1 MGRKSICNQIDRMN
15 FRSFFAFLAS
25 VAFCISAGGQT
36 PHKQM
41 LSTNFGLPSPQP
53 EETLPKSP
61 VPVQMPE
68 RVAKVAAQTVL
79 RPMADNVWEITSGW
93 EMCEGDKVMTEDWY
107 NATVPGTVLRT
118 LVDQGVY
125 PDPYYGLNNLAI
137 PEELCR
143 KDWWYRC
150 SFCLS
155 DLMLSKETLELLF
168 SGINYKAD
176 IWFNGEK
183 LGNIAGAFIRGR
195 FDISSLAKHENTLAV
210 HIYPPANPGI
220 PHEQSP
226 AAGGGKNGGALCLD
240 GPTFFCSEGWDW
252 IPGVRDRNIGIW
264 QDVRLVAT
272 GGVSLGDIQVI
283 TDLPLPD
290 VSYADLT
297 VRTTLKNSTSSE
309 KSVTLEGKI
318 GEIMFSEEVSVPP
331 GTEVPVSISAAEVP
345 QLRMNNPELWMPN
358 GYGEPNLYELELRCF
373 DGSEV
378 SDIRKTRFGVRELSY
393 ELTVDAPSAKGI
405 RIEHNPI
412 SDNRLGEI
420 LDHRMLRDTLG
431 GIHIPSLAEG
441 IDLKDLNVIPEDGM
455 SPYLVIKVNG
465 TRIFCRGG
473 NWGMDDMMKNV
484 SREHLEPYLILHKEA
499 NFNMIR
505 NWTGVSTSETLYE
518 LCDEYGIMVWNDFWL
533 STEGFNLNPLD
544 EDLFMSNA
552 EDVVRRFRHHPS
564 IVMWCP
570 RNEGYATETLER
582 RLSAMIQKEDIT
594 RRYHPN
600 SRQCNLRHSGPW
612 HYYKDAGVYYS
623 YDAHGFNSELGSP
636 SVPTAASMRKMMP
649 EADLWPISDTWH
661 YHDLLDGLHEYVG
674 AVDRLYGKAE
684 NLDDFCRKVQFINY
698 DSYRAMFESWNSR
711 MWGDAS
717 GVLLWMS
724 HPAWPS
730 VEWQTYSWDYET
742 FGSYYGSRKA
752 CEPVHVQMNL
762 DDHDVVVLNTTA
774 SVLEG
779 LEVALVCYDLAGK
792 KLMSR
797 VIKDVD
803 VSANARKDLFRAEF
817 GSITGNYM
825 VRLVL
830 SDRRGQVLSINDYM
844 MRGEGTEDFTALGNI
859 GKAKIKVRKISSKG
873 SVERYEVTNT
883 SGNIAMNLKFNL
895 CDPQTGEIILPAYFS
910 DGYFHLLPGEKRTI
924 QMHSPSTGA
933 IMAEGYNVDNII
945 LKL

>member
-1 MGRKSICNQIDRMN
+1 MN
-15 FRSFFAFLAS
+15 FRNFFVSLVS
-25 VAFCISAGGQT
+25 VVLYIASAGAQT

-53 EETLPKSP
+53 EETLPKSS

-68 RVAKVAAQTVL
+68 RVAKVEAQTVL
-79 RPMADNVWEITSGW
+79 SPMADNVWTITSGW
-93 EMCEGDKVMTEDWY
+93 EMCEGDKVMTDDWY

-137 PEELCR
+137 PEDLCR

-150 SFCLS
+150 SFDLS
-155 DLMLSKETLELLF
+155 EDMLSKETLELLF
-168 SGINYKAD
+168 NGINYKAD
-176 IWFNGEK
+176 VWFNGQK

-195 FDISSLAKHENTLAV
+195 FDITELAKAENTLAV

-226 AAGGGKNGGALCLD
+226 RSGGGKNGGALCLD

-252 IPGVRDRNIGIW
+252 MPGVRDRNIGIW
-264 QDVRLVAT
+264 QDVQLIAT
-272 GGVSLGDIQVI
+272 DGVSFGDTQVI
-283 TDLPLPD
+283 TDLPLPE
-290 VSYADLT
+290 VSWADLT
-297 VRTTLKNSTSSE
+297 VLTSLKNASSSE
-309 KSVTLEGKI
+309 RNVVLEGRIGDVTFTKEVTLPAE
-318 GEIMFSEEVSVPP
+318 SE
-331 GTEVPVSISAAEVP
+331 TEVCVSYSEMP
-345 QLRMNNPELWMPN
+345 QLRMQNPKLWMPN
-358 GYGEPNLYELELRCF
+358 GYGDPNLYELELRCLV
-373 DGSEV
+373 GSEV
-378 SDIRKTRFGVRELSY
+378 SDSQNTRFGVRELSY
-393 ELTVDAPSAKGI
+393 ELTVDAPSAMGV
-405 RIEHNPI
+405 RIEHNPLA
-412 SDNRLGEI
+412 DNRLGEI

-431 GIHIPSLAEG
+431 GLHIPSLAPG
-441 IDLKDLNVIPEDGM
+441 VDIRDLDVIPNDGM
-455 SPYLVIKVNG
+455 SPYLIIKVNG
-465 TRIFCRGG
+465 VRIFCRGG

-499 NFNMIR
+499 GFNMIR
-505 NWTGVSTSETLYE
+505 NWTGASTSETLYE
-518 LCDEYGIMVWNDFWL
+518 LCDEYGMMVWNDFWL

-552 EDVVRRFRHHPS
+552 TDVVRRFRHHPS

-600 SRQCNLRHSGPW
+600 SRNCNLRWSGPW

-623 YDAHGFNSELGSP
+623 YDAHGFNTELGSP

-649 EADLWPISDTWH
+649 EADQWPISDTWH
-661 YHDLLDGLHEYVG
+661 YHDLLDGLHEYVN

-684 NLDDFCRKVQFINY
+684 SLDDFCRKVQFINY

-711 MWGDAS
+711 LWGDAS

-742 FGSYYGSRKA
+742 FGSYFGSRKA

-762 DDHDVVVLNTTA
+762 DDHDVVVLNTTT
-774 SVLEG
+774 SDIEDMKVSLT
-779 LEVALVCYDLAGK
+779 CYDLAGM
-792 KLMSR
+792 KLSAKSVKDIDVPANSR
-797 VIKDVD
+797 L
-803 VSANARKDLFRAEF
+803 DLFKAELE
-817 GSITGNYM
+817 GLKGNYM

-830 SDRRGQVLSINDYM
+830 SDRKGKIVTINDYM
-844 MRGEGTEDFTALGNI
+844 MRGEGTEDFTAFNNV
-859 GKAKIKVRKISSKG
+859 GKAEIKARRLSSKDG
-873 SVERYEVTNT
+873 RQRYEITNNSRNT
-883 SGNIAMNLKFNL
+883 ALNLKFNL
-895 CDPQTGEIILPAYFS
+895 VNPENGEILLPAYFS
-910 DGYFHLLPGEKRTI
+910 DGYFHLLPGEIRVI
-924 QMHSPSTGA
+924 EVHSPLAGSV
-933 IMAEGYNVDNII
+933 MVEGYNVDNTT

>member
-1 MGRKSICNQIDRMN
+1 MT
-15 FRSFFAFLAS
+15 FRNHFVSLTLTVLCAAS
-25 VAFCISAGGQT
+25 LSAQQ
-36 PHKQM
+36 PHQQL

-53 EETLPKSP
+53 EETLPRSS

-68 RVAKVAAQTVL
+68 RVARKAAQTVL
-79 RPMADNVWEITSGW
+79 CPVADNAWEITSGW
-93 EMCEGDKVMTEDWY
+93 ELCEGDKVMTDDWY

-137 PEELCR
+137 PEDLCR

-150 SFCLS
+150 SFDLS
-155 DLMLSKETLELLF
+155 DDMLSKETLELLF
-168 SGINYKAD
+168 GGINYKAD
-176 IWFNGEK
+176 IWFNGSK
-183 LGNIAGAFIRGR
+183 IGHIAGAFIRGR
-195 FDISSLAKHENTLAV
+195 FDISEIAKAENTLAV
-210 HIYPPANPGI
+210 HIFPPANPGI

-226 AAGGGKNGGALCLD
+226 RSGGGKNGGALCLD

-252 IPGVRDRNIGIW
+252 MPGVRDRNIGIW
-264 QDVRLVAT
+264 QDVQLIAT
-272 GGVSLGDIQVI
+272 GGISLGDTQVI

-297 VRTTLKNSTSSE
+297 VLTSLRNSTSSE
-309 KSVTLEGKI
+309 KTVTLEGKI
-318 GEIMFSEEVSVPP
+318 GDIVFTKEFSVPADS
-331 GTEVPVSISAAEVP
+331 EIPVSISE
-345 QLRMNNPELWMPN
+345 LRMQDPKLWMPN
-358 GYGEPNLYELELRCF
+358 GYGDPNLYELELRCL
-373 DGSEV
+373 DGQNV
-378 SDIRKTRFGVRELSY
+378 SDIQNTRFGVRELSY
-393 ELTVDAPSAKGI
+393 ELTVDAPSAKGV

-412 SDNRLGEI
+412 ADNRLGEI

-431 GIHIPSLAEG
+431 GLHIPSLADG
-441 IDLKDLNVIPEDGM
+441 IDINDLNVIPNDGM

-465 TRIFCRGG
+465 VRIFCRGG
-473 NWGMDDMMKNV
+473 NWGMDDMMKDI

-499 NFNMIR
+499 GFNMIR
-505 NWTGVSTSETLYE
+505 NWTGASTSETLYE
-518 LCDEYGIMVWNDFWL
+518 LCDEYGMMVWNDFWL

-544 EDLFMSNA
+544 EDLFMRNA
-552 EDVVRRFRHHPS
+552 TDVVRRFRHHPS

-582 RLSAMIQKEDIT
+582 RLSAMIQKEDVT

-600 SRQCNLRHSGPW
+600 SRNCNLRWSGPW

-623 YDAHGFNSELGSP
+623 YDAHGFNTELGSP

-661 YHDLLDGLHEYVG
+661 YHDLLNGLEEYIG

-684 NLDDFCRKVQFINY
+684 SLDDFCRKVQFINY

-711 MWGDAS
+711 LWGDAS

-762 DDHDVVVLNTTA
+762 DDHDVVVLNTTTSPLA
-774 SVLEG
+774 DLMVTMT
-779 LEVALVCYDLAGK
+779 YHDLAGK
-792 KLMSR
+792 KISAKTVR
-797 VIKDVD
+797 DVD
-803 VSANARKDLFRAEF
+803 VPANSRVDLFRAELD
-817 GSITGNYM
+817 GIKGNFM

-830 SDRRGQVLSINDYM
+830 SDRKGKVITVNDYM
-844 MRGEGTEDFTALGNI
+844 MRGEGTEDFTAFNSV
-859 GKAKIKVRKISSKG
+859 GKAEVKARRLSSKNQ
-873 SVERYEVTNT
+873 SVQRFEITNT
-883 SGNIAMNLKFNL
+883 SRNIAMNLKFNL
-895 CDPQTGEIILPAYFS
+895 RNPETGEIILPAYFS
-910 DGYFHLLPGEKRTI
+910 DGYFHLLPGEKRTLEVR
-924 QMHSPSTGA
+924 SASTGA
-933 IMAEGYNVDNII
+933 ITVEGYNVDNTT

>member
-1 MGRKSICNQIDRMN
+1 MNISKNFVSLTAAVIC
-15 FRSFFAFLAS
+15 AAS
-25 VAFCISAGGQT
+25 LSAQT

-53 EETLPKSP
+53 EETLPKSS
-61 VPVQMPE
+61 VPVQMPQ
-68 RVAKVAAQTVL
+68 RVAKVDAQTVL
-79 RPMADNVWEITSGW
+79 RPITENSWEITSGW
-93 EMCEGDKVMTEDWY
+93 ELCEGDKVMTDDWY

-137 PEELCR
+137 PEDLCR

-150 SFCLS
+150 SFSLS
-155 DLMLSKETLELLF
+155 EDMLAKETLELLF
-168 SGINYKAD
+168 NGINYKAD
-176 IWFNGEK
+176 IWFNGQK
-183 LGNIAGAFIRGR
+183 IGNIAGAFIRGR
-195 FDISSLAKHENTLAV
+195 FDITELAKAKNSLAV
-210 HIYPPANPGI
+210 HIFPPANPGI

-226 AAGGGKNGGALCLD
+226 RSGGGKNGGALCLD

-252 IPGVRDRNIGIW
+252 MPGVRDRNIGIW
-264 QDVRLVAT
+264 QDVQLIAT
-272 GGVSLGDIQVI
+272 GGVSLGDTQVI

-290 VSYADLT
+290 VSHADLT
-297 VRTTLKNSTSSE
+297 VRTSLKNSLDSDQT
-309 KSVTLEGKI
+309 VILDGKI
-318 GEIMFSEEVSVPP
+318 GDLISFSQAVKVPAGAQVPVEVSELVM
-331 GTEVPVSISAAEVP
+331 S
-345 QLRMNNPELWMPN
+345 NPKLWMPN
-358 GYGEPNLYELELRCF
+358 GYGDPNMYELELSCVLGGR
-373 DGSEV
+373 V
-378 SDIRKTRFGVRELSY
+378 SDSQNTRFGVRELSY
-393 ELTVDAPSAKGI
+393 ELTVDAPSATGV
-405 RIEHNPI
+405 RIEHNPLA
-412 SDNRLGEI
+412 DNHLGEI

-431 GIHIPSLAEG
+431 GLHIPSLAQG
-441 IDLKDLNVIPEDGM
+441 IDLKDLDVIANDGM

-465 TRIFCRGG
+465 VRIFCRGG

-505 NWTGVSTSETLYE
+505 NWTGASTSETLYE
-518 LCDEYGIMVWNDFWL
+518 LCDEYGMLVWNDFWL

-544 EDLFMSNA
+544 EDLFMRNA
-552 EDVVRRFRHHPS
+552 TDVVRRFRHHPS

-582 RLSAMIQKEDIT
+582 RLSAMIQKEDIS

-600 SRQCNLRHSGPW
+600 SRRCNLRWSGPW

-649 EADLWPISDTWH
+649 EADQWPISDTWH
-661 YHDLLDGLHEYVG
+661 YHDLLNGLDEYVSS
-674 AVDRLYGKAE
+674 VDRLYGKAE

-711 MWGDAS
+711 LWGDAS

-762 DDHDVVVLNTTA
+762 DDYDVVVLNTTTSA
-774 SVLEG
+774 LEDMK
-779 LEVALVCYDLAGK
+779 VALTCYDLAGK
-792 KLMSR
+792 KLMAKT
-797 VIKDVD
+797 IKDID
-803 VSANARKDLFRAEF
+803 VPANSRLDLFKAEIDNLE
-817 GSITGNYM
+817 SNYM
-825 VRLVL
+825 VRLIL
-830 SDRRGQVLSINDYM
+830 SDRKGNVITTNDYL
-844 MRGEGTEDFTALGNI
+844 MRGKGTEDFKALNNV
-859 GKAKIKVRKISSKG
+859 GKAELKARKISSKDG
-873 SVERYEVTNT
+873 KIRYEVVNI
-883 SGNIAMNLKFNL
+883 SGNIALNLKFNL
-895 CDPQTGEIILPAYFS
+895 CNPESGEIMLPAYFS
-910 DGYFHLLPGEKRTI
+910 DGYFHLLPGEKRI
-924 QMHSPSTGA
+924 IELHSPSTGE
-933 IMAEGYNVDNII
+933 IKAEGYNVDSRI
-945 LKL
+945 L

>member
-1 MGRKSICNQIDRMN
+1 MTIRN
-15 FRSFFAFLAS
+15 FFVSLAGI
-25 VAFCISAGGQT
+25 AFCIASASAQT

-53 EETLPKSP
+53 EETLPKSS
-61 VPVQMPE
+61 VPVQMPQ
-68 RVAKVAAQTVL
+68 RVAKADIRTVL
-79 RPMADNVWEITSGW
+79 RPVTDNSWEIMSGW
-93 EMCEGDKVMTEDWY
+93 ELCEGDKVMTDYWY

-137 PEELCR
+137 PEDLCR

-150 SFCLS
+150 SFDLS
-155 DLMLSKETLELLF
+155 DEMLAKETLELLF
-168 SGINYKAD
+168 NGINYRAD
-176 IWFNGEK
+176 IWFNGVK
-183 LGNIAGAFIRGR
+183 VGNIAGAFIRGR
-195 FDISSLAKHENTLAV
+195 FDITSLAKAENTLAV

-226 AAGGGKNGGALCLD
+226 SAGGGKNGGALCLD

-252 IPGVRDRNIGIW
+252 MPGVRDRNIGIW
-264 QDVRLVAT
+264 QDVQLIAT
-272 GGVSLGDIQVI
+272 GGISFGDTQVI
-283 TDLPLPD
+283 TDLPLPS

-297 VRTTLKNSTSSE
+297 VMTSLKNSSSSE
-309 KSVTLEGKI
+309 REVILEGRI
-318 GEIMFSEEVSVPP
+318 GDIMFTKKMTLAACSE
-331 GTEVPVSISAAEVP
+331 TPVSISAAEIP
-345 QLRMNNPELWMPN
+345 QLRMKNPKLWMPN
-358 GYGEPNLYELELRCF
+358 GYGEPNLYELELRCII
-373 DGSEV
+373 DSKT
-378 SDIRKTRFGVRELSY
+378 SDAQSTRFGVRELSY
-393 ELTVDAPSAKGI
+393 ELTVDAPSAKGL
-405 RIEHNPI
+405 RIEHNPLA
-412 SDNRLGEI
+412 DNHLGQL

-431 GIHIPSLAEG
+431 GLHIPSLAEG
-441 IDLKDLNVIPEDGM
+441 IDLKDVTVIPNDGM

-465 TRIFCRGG
+465 VRIFCRGG

-505 NWTGVSTSETLYE
+505 NWTGASTSETLYE
-518 LCDEYGIMVWNDFWL
+518 LCDEYGMLVWNDFWL

-544 EDLFMSNA
+544 EDLFMRNA
-552 EDVVRRFRHHPS
+552 TDVVRRFRHHPS

-582 RLSAMIQKEDIT
+582 RLSEMIQKEDVT

-600 SRQCNLRHSGPW
+600 SRNCNLRWSGPW

-623 YDAHGFNSELGSP
+623 YDAHGFNTELGSP

-661 YHDLLDGLHEYVG
+661 YHDLLDGLTEYVS

-684 NLDDFCRKVQFINY
+684 SLDDFCRKVQLINY

-711 MWGDAS
+711 LWGNTS

-762 DDHDVVVLNTTA
+762 DDHDVVVLNTTTSA
-774 SVLEG
+774 LEDMKVT
-779 LEVALVCYDLAGK
+779 LSCHDLAGK
-792 KLMSR
+792 KLAAKT
-797 VIKDVD
+797 VKDID
-803 VSANARKDLFRAEF
+803 VPANSRKDLFKAELQDLK
-817 GSITGNYM
+817 GNYM
-825 VRLVL
+825 VRLTL
-830 SDRRGQVLSINDYM
+830 SDRKGKIMTINDYM
-844 MRGEGTEDFTALGNI
+844 MRGEGTEDFKAFNSV
-859 GKAKIKVRKISSKG
+859 GKAQLKARRLSSMDG
-873 SVERYEVTNT
+873 AQRYEITNI

-895 CDPQTGEIILPAYFS
+895 INPQTGEIILPAYFS

-924 QMHSPSTGA
+924 EVNSPSAGA
-933 IMAEGYNVDNII
+933 ISVEGYNVDKTT

>member
-1 MGRKSICNQIDRMN
+1 MT
-15 FRSFFAFLAS
+15 FRNHFVSLTLALVCAS
-25 VAFCISAGGQT
+25 TLCAQE

-53 EETLPKSP
+53 KETLPVSS
-61 VPVQMPE
+61 VPVVFPE
-68 RVAKVAAQTVL
+68 RVAKTPVQTVL
-79 RPMADNVWEITSGW
+79 RPAGGNAWEITSGW
-93 EMCEGDKVMTEDWY
+93 ELCEGDKVMTDDWY

-137 PEELCR
+137 PEDLCR

-150 SFCLS
+150 SFDLS
-155 DLMLSKETLELLF
+155 EDMLSKETLELLF
-168 SGINYKAD
+168 NGINYKAD
-176 IWFNGEK
+176 IWFNGQK
-183 LGNIAGAFIRGR
+183 IGNIAGAFIRGR
-195 FDISSLAKHENTLAV
+195 FDITDLAKAENTLAV
-210 HIYPPANPGI
+210 HIFPPANPGI

-226 AAGGGKNGGALCLD
+226 RSGGGKNGGALCLD

-252 IPGVRDRNIGIW
+252 MPGVRDRNIGIW
-264 QDVRLVAT
+264 QDVQLVAT
-272 GGVSLGDIQVI
+272 GGVSLGDTQVI

-297 VRTTLKNSTSSE
+297 VLTSLRNNSSSDRE
-309 KSVTLEGKI
+309 VILEGKI
-318 GEIMFSEEVSVPP
+318 GNISFTKEVTVPGDSEIS
-331 GTEVPVSISAAEVP
+331 VSISAADMP
-345 QLRMNNPELWMPN
+345 QLKMKNPKLWMPN
-358 GYGEPNLYELELRCF
+358 GYGEPNLYELELRCLEE
-373 DGSEV
+373 SEI
-378 SDIRKTRFGVRELSY
+378 SDIQKTRFGVRELSY
-393 ELTVDAPSAKGI
+393 EITVDAPSAKGL
-405 RIEHNPI
+405 RIEHNPLA
-412 SDNRLGEI
+412 DNRLGEI

-431 GIHIPSLAEG
+431 GLHIPSLAEG
-441 IDLKDLNVIPEDGM
+441 IKVEDLDVIPNDGM

-465 TRIFCRGG
+465 VRIFCRGG

-499 NFNMIR
+499 GFNMIR
-505 NWTGVSTSETLYE
+505 NWTGASTSETLYE
-518 LCDEYGIMVWNDFWL
+518 LCDEYGMLVWNDFWL

-544 EDLFMSNA
+544 EDLFMRNA
-552 EDVVRRFRHHPS
+552 TDVVRRFRHHPS
-564 IVMWCP
+564 IALWCP

-582 RLSAMIQKEDIT
+582 RLSAMIRKEDIT

-600 SRQCNLRHSGPW
+600 SRRCNLRWSGPW

-623 YDAHGFNSELGSP
+623 YDAHGFNTELGSP

-661 YHDLLDGLHEYVG
+661 YHDLLDGLTEYVN

-684 NLDDFCRKVQFINY
+684 SLDDFCRKVQLINY

-711 MWGDAS
+711 LWGDTS

-742 FGSYYGSRKA
+742 FGSYFGSRKA

-762 DDHDVVVLNTTA
+762 DDHDVVVLNTTTSA
-774 SVLEG
+774 LED
-779 LEVALVCYDLAGK
+779 LKVNLTCYDLVGK
-792 KLMSR
+792 KISAKT
-797 VIKDVD
+797 VGEIDVP
-803 VSANARKDLFRAEF
+803 ANSRKDLFKAELE
-817 GSITGNYM
+817 GIKGNYM

-830 SDRRGQVLSINDYM
+830 SDRKGKVITINDYM
-844 MRGEGTEDFTALGNI
+844 MRGEGAKDFTAFNSI
-859 GKAKIKVRKISSKG
+859 GKAQIKARKVSSEDG
-873 SVERYEVTNT
+873 ATRYEITNT
-883 SGNIAMNLKFNL
+883 TGNIALNLKFNL
-895 CDPQTGEIILPAYFS
+895 CDRNTGEIILPAYFS
-910 DGYFHLLPGEKRTI
+910 DGYFHLLPSEKRTI
-924 QMHSPSTGA
+924 EVHSPSTGA
-933 IMAEGYNVDNII
+933 IMVEGYNVDNTT

>member
-1 MGRKSICNQIDRMN
+1 MN
-15 FRSFFAFLAS
+15 FRSFFAFLVS

-53 EETLPKSP
+53 EETLPKSS

-93 EMCEGDKVMTEDWY
+93 EMCEGDKVMTDDWY
-107 NATVPGTVLRT
+107 DATVPGTVLRT
-118 LVDQGVY
+118 LVDQGVW

-137 PEELCR
+137 PEDLCR

-150 SFCLS
+150 SFSLS
-155 DLMLSKETLELLF
+155 EDMLSKETLELLF
-168 SGINYKAD
+168 GGINYKAD

-195 FDISSLAKHENTLAV
+195 FDITDLAKSENTLAV
-210 HIYPPANPGI
+210 HIFPPANPGI

-226 AAGGGKNGGALCLD
+226 RSGAGKNGGALCLD

-264 QDVRLVAT
+264 QDVRLIAT
-272 GGVSLGDIQVI
+272 GGVSIGDTQVI

-297 VRTTLKNSTSSE
+297 VQTTLKNSSSSIR
-309 KSVTLEGKI
+309 SVILEGKI
-318 GEIMFSEEVSVPP
+318 GDVMFTDEVSVPA
-331 GTEVPVSISAAEVP
+331 GEEVHVSISAADEP
-345 QLRMNNPELWMPN
+345 QLRMKNPALWMPN
-358 GYGEPNLYELELRCF
+358 GYGEPNLYELELRCL

-378 SDIRKTRFGVRELSY
+378 SDMQKISFGVRELSY

-412 SDNRLGEI
+412 ADNRLGEI

-441 IDLKDLNVIPEDGM
+441 ISPDQLTVIPEDGM

-465 TRIFCRGG
+465 VRIFCRGG

-484 SREHLEPYLILHKEA
+484 SREHLEPYIILHKEA

-505 NWTGVSTSETLYE
+505 NWTGASTSETLYD
-518 LCDEYGIMVWNDFWL
+518 LCDEYGMLVWNDFWL

-582 RLSAMIQKEDIT
+582 RLSAMIQKEDVT

-600 SRQCNLRHSGPW
+600 SRNCNLRWSGPW
-612 HYYKDAGVYYS
+612 HYYKDASVYYS

-636 SVPTAASMRKMMP
+636 SVPTASSMRKMMP

-684 NLDDFCRKVQFINY
+684 SLDDFCRKVQFINY

-711 MWGDAS
+711 LWGDTS

-762 DDHDVVVLNTTA
+762 DDHDIVVLNTTTSDLVGL
-774 SVLEG
+774 SVTLSCYG
-779 LEVALVCYDLAGK
+779 LDGK
-792 KLMSR
+792 RISTKTLKG
-797 VIKDVD
+797 IDVP
-803 VSANARKDLFRAEF
+803 ANSRKDLFKAEL
-817 GSITGNYM
+817 GGIKGNYM
-825 VRLVL
+825 VRLIL
-830 SDRRGQVLSINDYM
+830 SDRKGQTVTINDYM
-844 MRGEGTEDFTALGNI
+844 MRGEGTEDFTSFDNV
-859 GKAKIKVRKISSKG
+859 GKAQIKVRKVSSKD
-873 SVERYEVTNT
+873 SVERYEITNT

-895 CDPQTGEIILPAYFS
+895 CDLQTGEIILPAYFS

>member
-1 MGRKSICNQIDRMN
+1 MN
-15 FRSFFAFLAS
+15 FRSFFAFLVS

-53 EETLPKSP
+53 EETLPKSS

-93 EMCEGDKVMTEDWY
+93 EMCEGDKVMTDDWY
-107 NATVPGTVLRT
+107 DATVPGTVLRT
-118 LVDQGVY
+118 LVDQGVW

-137 PEELCR
+137 PEDLCR

-150 SFCLS
+150 SFSLS
-155 DLMLSKETLELLF
+155 EDLLSKETLELLF
-168 SGINYKAD
+168 GGINYKAD

-183 LGNIAGAFIRGR
+183 LGNMAGAFIRGR
-195 FDISSLAKHENTLAV
+195 FDITDLAKPENTLAV
-210 HIYPPANPGI
+210 HIFPPANPGI

-226 AAGGGKNGGALCLD
+226 RSGGGKNGGALCLD

-272 GGVSLGDIQVI
+272 GGVSIGDTQVI

-297 VRTTLKNSTSSE
+297 VQTTLKNSSSSIR
-309 KSVTLEGKI
+309 SVILEGKI
-318 GEIMFSEEVSVPP
+318 AGVMFTEEVNVPA
-331 GTEVPVSISAAEVP
+331 GQTVPVSISSADMP
-345 QLRMNNPELWMPN
+345 QLRMKNPALWMPN
-358 GYGEPNLYELELRCF
+358 GYGEPNLYELELRCL
-373 DGSEV
+373 DGSDV
-378 SDIRKTRFGVRELSY
+378 SDVQKIRFGVRELSY

-412 SDNRLGEI
+412 ADNRLGEI

-441 IDLKDLNVIPEDGM
+441 VSPDQLTVIPEDGM

-465 TRIFCRGG
+465 VRIFCRGG

-484 SREHLEPYLILHKEA
+484 SREHLEPYMILHKEA

-505 NWTGVSTSETLYE
+505 NWTGASTSETLYD
-518 LCDEYGIMVWNDFWL
+518 LCDEYGMLVWNDFWL

-612 HYYKDAGVYYS
+612 HYYKDASVYYS

-636 SVPTAASMRKMMP
+636 SVPTASSMRKMMP

-661 YHDLLDGLHEYVG
+661 YHDLHDGLHEYVG

-684 NLDDFCRKVQFINY
+684 SLDDFCRKVQFINY

-711 MWGDAS
+711 LWGDTS

-762 DDHDVVVLNTTA
+762 DDHDIVVLNTTT
-774 SVLEG
+774 SGLEG
-779 LEVALVCYDLAGK
+779 LTVTLSCYGLDGK
-792 KLMSR
+792 RISTKTL
-797 VIKDVD
+797 KDID
-803 VSANARKDLFRAEF
+803 VPSNSRKDLFKA
-817 GSITGNYM
+817 GLGGIKGNYM
-825 VRLVL
+825 VRLIL
-830 SDRRGQVLSINDYM
+830 SDKKGHTVTINDYM
-844 MRGEGTEDFTALGNI
+844 MRGEGTEDFTSFDNV
-859 GKAKIKVRKISSKG
+859 GKAQIKVRKVSSKN
-873 SVERYEVTNT
+873 SVARFEITNT

>member
-1 MGRKSICNQIDRMN
+1 MMNLRKL
-15 FRSFFAFLAS
+15 FVFFVS
-25 VAFCISAGGQT
+25 VACWSMPASAQT

-53 EETLPKSP
+53 EETLPKSS
-61 VPVQMPE
+61 VKVQMPE
-68 RVAKVAAQTVL
+68 RVAKVPAHTVL
-79 RPMADNVWEITSGW
+79 RPEADNVWEITSGW
-93 EMCEGDKVMTEDWY
+93 ELCEGDKVMTEDWY

-137 PEELCR
+137 PEDLCR

-150 SFCLS
+150 SFELS
-155 DLMLSKETLELLF
+155 EDILSKETLELLF
-168 SGINYKAD
+168 NGINYKAD
-176 IWFNGEK
+176 IWFNGQK
-183 LGNIAGAFIRGR
+183 IGNIAGAFIRGR
-195 FDISSLAKHENTLAV
+195 FDITDLAKVENTLAV

-226 AAGGGKNGGALCLD
+226 RSGAGKNGGALCLD

-252 IPGVRDRNIGIW
+252 MPGVRDRNIGIW
-264 QDVRLVAT
+264 QDVQLIAT
-272 GGVSLGDIQVI
+272 EGISIGDTQVI
-283 TDLPLPD
+283 SDLPLPS

-297 VRTTLKNSTSSE
+297 VMTSLKNSTSSE
-309 KSVTLEGKI
+309 KTVTLEGKI
-318 GEIMFSEEVSVPP
+318 GEITFAKQVRLPADSETAVSVS
-331 GTEVPVSISAAEVP
+331 VSEVP
-345 QLRMNNPELWMPN
+345 QLRIQNPKLWMPN
-358 GYGEPNLYELELRCF
+358 GYGDPNLYELELRCF
-373 DGSEV
+373 EGSV
-378 SDIRKTRFGVRELSY
+378 LSDQRNIRFGVRELSY

-412 SDNRLGEI
+412 ADNHLGEI

-431 GIHIPSLAEG
+431 GIHIPSLADG
-441 IDLKDLNVIPEDGM
+441 IELKDLDVIANDGM

-465 TRIFCRGG
+465 VRIFCRGG

-484 SREHLEPYLILHKEA
+484 TREHLEPYIILHKEA

-505 NWTGVSTSETLYE
+505 NWTGASTSETLYE
-518 LCDEYGIMVWNDFWL
+518 LCDEYGMLVWNDFWL

-544 EDLFMSNA
+544 EDLFMRNA
-552 EDVVRRFRHHPS
+552 VDVVRRFRHHPS
-564 IVMWCP
+564 IAIWCP

-612 HYYKDAGVYYS
+612 HYYKDAAVYYS

-661 YHDLLDGLHEYVG
+661 YHDLLNGLDEYVN
-674 AVDRLYGKAE
+674 AVDRLYGKAMS
-684 NLDDFCRKVQFINY
+684 LDDFCKKVQFINY

-711 MWGDAS
+711 LWGDTS

-762 DDHDVVVLNTTA
+762 DDHDVVVLNTTT
-774 SVLEG
+774 SDLKN
-779 LEVALVCYDLAGK
+779 LKVAIECYDLSGK
-792 KLMSR
+792 EISSR
-797 VIKDVD
+797 IIKDVN
-803 VSANARKDLFRAEF
+803 VSANTRNDLCRAELQ
-817 GSITGNYM
+817 GIKGNYM
-825 VRLVL
+825 VRLKL
-830 SDRRGQVLSINDYM
+830 SDKKGNIITVNDYM
-844 MRGEGTEDFTALGNI
+844 MRGEGTEDFTAFNSI
-859 GKAKIKVRKISSKG
+859 GKAKVRMRKLPIRDGKLC
-873 SVERYEVTNT
+873 YEITNI

-895 CDPQTGEIILPAYFS
+895 FNPENGQIILPAYFS
-910 DGYFHLLPGEKRTI
+910 EGYFHLLPGEKRTI
-924 QMHSPSTGA
+924 EVHSPLAGS
-933 IMAEGYNVDNII
+933 IMVEGYNVDNTT

>member
-1 MGRKSICNQIDRMN
+1 MN
-15 FRSFFAFLAS
+15 ISKNFVSLTAAVMCAAS
-25 VAFCISAGGQT
+25 LSAQT

-53 EETLPKSP
+53 EETLPKSS
-61 VPVQMPE
+61 VPVQMPQ
-68 RVAKVAAQTVL
+68 RVAKVDAQTVL
-79 RPMADNVWEITSGW
+79 RPMTANSWEITSGW
-93 EMCEGDKVMTEDWY
+93 ELCEGDKVMTDDWY

-137 PEELCR
+137 PEDLCR

-150 SFCLS
+150 SFSLS
-155 DLMLSKETLELLF
+155 EDMLAKETLELLF
-168 SGINYKAD
+168 NGINYKAD
-176 IWFNGEK
+176 IWFNGQK
-183 LGNIAGAFIRGR
+183 IGNIAGAFIRGR
-195 FDISSLAKHENTLAV
+195 FDITELAKAENSLAV
-210 HIYPPANPGI
+210 HIFPPANPGI

-226 AAGGGKNGGALCLD
+226 RSGGGKNGGALCLD

-252 IPGVRDRNIGIW
+252 MPGVRDRNIGIW
-264 QDVRLVAT
+264 QDVQLIAT
-272 GGVSLGDIQVI
+272 GGVSLGDTQVI

-297 VRTTLKNSTSSE
+297 VRTSLKNSLDSDQT
-309 KSVTLEGKI
+309 VILEGKI
-318 GEIMFSEEVSVPP
+318 GDLISFSQVVKVPAGAQVPVEVSELVM
-331 GTEVPVSISAAEVP
+331 S
-345 QLRMNNPELWMPN
+345 NPKLWMPN
-358 GYGEPNLYELELRCF
+358 GYGDPNMYELELSCVLGGR
-373 DGSEV
+373 V
-378 SDIRKTRFGVRELSY
+378 SDSQNTRFGVRELSY
-393 ELTVDAPSAKGI
+393 ELTVDAPSAMGV
-405 RIEHNPI
+405 RIEHNPLA
-412 SDNRLGEI
+412 DNHLGEI

-431 GIHIPSLAEG
+431 GLHIPSLAQG
-441 IDLKDLNVIPEDGM
+441 IDLKDLDVIANDGM

-465 TRIFCRGG
+465 VRIFCRGG

-505 NWTGVSTSETLYE
+505 NWTGASTSETLYE
-518 LCDEYGIMVWNDFWL
+518 LCDEYGMLVWNDFWL

-544 EDLFMSNA
+544 EDLFMRNA
-552 EDVVRRFRHHPS
+552 TDVVRRFRHHPS

-582 RLSAMIQKEDIT
+582 RLSAMIQKEDIS

-600 SRQCNLRHSGPW
+600 SRRCNLRWSGPW

-649 EADLWPISDTWH
+649 EADQWPISDTWH
-661 YHDLLDGLHEYVG
+661 YHDLLNGLDEYVSS
-674 AVDRLYGKAE
+674 VDRLYGKAE

-711 MWGDAS
+711 LWGDAS

-762 DDHDVVVLNTTA
+762 DDYDVVVLNTTTSA
-774 SVLEG
+774 LEDMK
-779 LEVALVCYDLAGK
+779 VALTCYDLTGK
-792 KLMSR
+792 KLMAKT
-797 VIKDVD
+797 IKDIYVP
-803 VSANARKDLFRAEF
+803 ANSRLDLFKAEIDNLE
-817 GSITGNYM
+817 SNYM
-825 VRLVL
+825 VRLIL
-830 SDRRGQVLSINDYM
+830 SDRKGNVITTNDYL
-844 MRGEGTEDFTALGNI
+844 MRGKGTEDFKALNNV
-859 GKAKIKVRKISSKG
+859 GKAELKARKISSKDG
-873 SVERYEVTNT
+873 KIRYEVANI
-883 SGNIAMNLKFNL
+883 SGNIALNLKFNL
-895 CDPQTGEIILPAYFS
+895 CNPESGEIMLPAYFS
-910 DGYFHLLPGEKRTI
+910 DGYFHLLPGEKRI
-924 QMHSPSTGA
+924 IELHSPSTGE
-933 IMAEGYNVDNII
+933 IKAEGYNVDSRI
-945 LKL
+945 L

>member
-1 MGRKSICNQIDRMN
+1 MNISKNFVSLTAAVIC
-15 FRSFFAFLAS
+15 AAS
-25 VAFCISAGGQT
+25 LSAQT

-53 EETLPKSP
+53 EETLPKSS
-61 VPVQMPE
+61 VPVQMPQ
-68 RVAKVAAQTVL
+68 RVAKVDAQTVL
-79 RPMADNVWEITSGW
+79 RPITENSWEITSGW
-93 EMCEGDKVMTEDWY
+93 ELCEGDKVMTDDWY

-137 PEELCR
+137 PEDLCR

-150 SFCLS
+150 SFSLS
-155 DLMLSKETLELLF
+155 EDMLAKETLELIF
-168 SGINYKAD
+168 NGINYKAD
-176 IWFNGEK
+176 IWFNGQK
-183 LGNIAGAFIRGR
+183 IGNIAGAFIRGR
-195 FDISSLAKHENTLAV
+195 FDITELAKAENSLAV
-210 HIYPPANPGI
+210 HIFPPANPGI

-226 AAGGGKNGGALCLD
+226 RSGGGKNGGALCLD

-252 IPGVRDRNIGIW
+252 MPGVRDRNIGIW
-264 QDVRLVAT
+264 QDVQLIAT
-272 GGVSLGDIQVI
+272 GGVSLGDTQVI

-290 VSYADLT
+290 VSHADLT
-297 VRTTLKNSTSSE
+297 VRTSLKNSLDSDQT
-309 KSVTLEGKI
+309 VILDGKI
-318 GEIMFSEEVSVPP
+318 GDLISFSQAVKVPAGAQVPVEVSELVM
-331 GTEVPVSISAAEVP
+331 S
-345 QLRMNNPELWMPN
+345 NPKLWMPN
-358 GYGEPNLYELELRCF
+358 GYGDPNMYELELSCVLGGR
-373 DGSEV
+373 V
-378 SDIRKTRFGVRELSY
+378 SDSQNTRFGVRELSY
-393 ELTVDAPSAKGI
+393 ELTVDAPSAMGV
-405 RIEHNPI
+405 RIEHNPLA
-412 SDNRLGEI
+412 DNHLGEI

-431 GIHIPSLAEG
+431 GLHIPSLAQG
-441 IDLKDLNVIPEDGM
+441 IDLKDLDVIANDGM

-465 TRIFCRGG
+465 VRIFCRGG

-505 NWTGVSTSETLYE
+505 NWTGASTSETLYE
-518 LCDEYGIMVWNDFWL
+518 LCDEYGMLVWNDFWL

-544 EDLFMSNA
+544 EDLFMRNA
-552 EDVVRRFRHHPS
+552 TDVVRRFRHHPS

-582 RLSAMIQKEDIT
+582 RLSAMIQKEDIS

-600 SRQCNLRHSGPW
+600 SRRCNLRWSGPW

-649 EADLWPISDTWH
+649 EADQWPISDTWH
-661 YHDLLDGLHEYVG
+661 YHDLLNGLDEYVSS
-674 AVDRLYGKAE
+674 VDRLYGKAE

-711 MWGDAS
+711 LWGDAS

-762 DDHDVVVLNTTA
+762 DDYDVVVLNTTTSA
-774 SVLEG
+774 LEDMK
-779 LEVALVCYDLAGK
+779 VALTCYDLAGK
-792 KLMSR
+792 KLTAKT
-797 VIKDVD
+797 IKDID
-803 VSANARKDLFRAEF
+803 VPANSRLDLFKAEIDNLE
-817 GSITGNYM
+817 SNYM
-825 VRLVL
+825 VRLIL
-830 SDRRGQVLSINDYM
+830 SDRKGNVITTNDYL
-844 MRGEGTEDFTALGNI
+844 MRGKGTEDFKALNNV
-859 GKAKIKVRKISSKG
+859 GKAELKARKISSKDG
-873 SVERYEVTNT
+873 KIRYEVANI
-883 SGNIAMNLKFNL
+883 SGNIALNLKFNL
-895 CDPQTGEIILPAYFS
+895 CNPESGEIMLPAYFS
-910 DGYFHLLPGEKRTI
+910 DGYFHLLPGEKRI
-924 QMHSPSTGA
+924 IELHSPSTGE
-933 IMAEGYNVDNII
+933 IKAEGYNVDSRI
-945 LKL
+945 L